1 MNEFFV
7 LGMTAIWAGLAALGC
22 IGGGLGTGNA
32 TSKAVEAV
40 SRQPEADDK
49 ILKMLI
55 IGGALSEATS
65 IYALLVSLLLIFIG
79 LK

>member
-7 LGMTAIWAGLAALGC
+7 LGMTAIGAGLAALGC

-65 IYALLVSLLLIFIG
+65 IYALLVSLLLIFVG